1 MMRSLNLKQPSRQRG
16 SDGVLEADH
25 KPPLHAEDPSD
36 FAKSLKE
43 LPHNGRPLP
52 GDGQALRLD
61 EDLVVA
67 GEGRQVVHVHVG
79 VDQAALHLD
88 NSVVDALGGIFV
100 VEEQEASC
108 LVGAAEVDVEDLDA
122 QLGDA

>member
-1 MMRSLNLKQPSRQRG
+1 MRNFNLEQPSRQLG

-25 KPPLHAEDPSD
+25 KPPFHAEDPSD

-52 GDGQALRLD
+52 GDGQAPRLD

-79 VDQAALHLD
+79 VDQAALHLRHD
-88 NSVVDALGGIFV
+88 VLNALGDVLV
-100 VEEQEASC
+100 VEEEQATC
-108 LVGAAEVDVEDLDA
+108 PLVCDEVRPYSMP
-122 QLGDA
+122 G